1 MQPTYESQTF
11 TLISLALI
19 ASILIAPL
27 AAYMGSYYFK
37 RMLGEAEAFEGERA
51 AQVATSFLL
60 ALLTTVGYSADT
72 VVAPPAWVSVLCVVA
87 AYSPVLWLTAR
98 AVHAVTGARATA
110 LMRQATAIA

>member
-19 ASILIAPL
+19 ATILIAPV
-27 AAYMGSYYFK
+27 AAYMGSHLK

-51 AQVATSFLL
+51 AQVAASFLL

-87 AYSPVLWLTAR
+87 AYSPVLWLAAR
-98 AVHAVTGARATA
+98 AVHASGVRASA
-110 LMRQATAIA
+110 SMQSQPAAGV